1 MIDIKPSA
9 EQRAAVL
16 KRLADE
22 LNVPVETFLNGPD
35 NSEIDDL
42 ATLVRLWLEIE
53 NPQGRR
59 RVLSVARQEVDRAT
73 YRKSA

>member
-9 EQRAAVL
+9 EHRAAVL

-22 LNVPVETFLNGPD
+22 LQRAGGDALERPD

-59 RVLSVARQEVDRAT
+59 RVLSVARQEVDHAT
-73 YRKSA
+73 HRKSA